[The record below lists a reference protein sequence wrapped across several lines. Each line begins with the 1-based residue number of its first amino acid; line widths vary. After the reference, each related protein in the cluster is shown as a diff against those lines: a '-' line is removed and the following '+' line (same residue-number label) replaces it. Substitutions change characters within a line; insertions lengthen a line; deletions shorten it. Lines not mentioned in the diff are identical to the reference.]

1 MSGSFL
7 IAARRSAIAPRNGA
21 FAHLSIEGLAKPVLK
36 AVLDDAKLAP
46 EQVGEIIVANALGGG
61 GNPARII
68 ALNAGLPD
76 RVAGLSIDRQCAGG
90 LDALLLADAMIRSGL
105 HQIVV
110 AGGVESYSR
119 RPLRY
124 RTFQDGS
131 PPVVYEQARFT
142 PWTDRDPDMAE
153 AADSL
158 AISLGISRAE
168 QDAWAI
174 ESHQKARAE
183 LTGKRVPNIVE
194 MEGIIADTFTRN
206 LTDPLCTRAP
216 TVVGNITTANMSVA
230 ADGAALVVMAS
241 KEFVEENN
249 IDAVELVAGA
259 TVGAD
264 PELPGLAPIEAIG
277 AALKASGLSPDDL
290 TCAEIME
297 AFAVQAIACQRGAGI
312 PASIVNRRG
321 GSLARGHPIGA
332 SGAVLAVNLF
342 NDLRKNTGVGLA
354 AIAAAGGLGSAAIL
368 RSHSAVNAGR
378 KREETTTHR

>member
-7 IAARRSAIAPRNGA
+7 IAARRSAIVPRNGA
-21 FAHLSIEGLAKPVLK
+21 FAHLSIEDLAKPVLN
-36 AVLDDAKLAP
+36 AALGDAQLAP
-46 EQVGEIIVANALGGG
+46 GQIGEIIVANALGGG

-68 ALNAGLPD
+68 ALNAGLQE

-90 LDALLLADAMIRSGL
+90 LDALLLADAMIKSGL

-124 RTFQDGS
+124 QTFPDGR
-131 PPVVYEQARFT
+131 PPVAYEQARFT
-142 PWTDRDPDMAE
+142 PWADHDPDMAE
-153 AADSL
+153 AADNL
-158 AISLGISRAE
+158 AKSLGVSRDE

-174 ESHQKARAE
+174 DSHQKARAD
-183 LTGKRVPNIVE
+183 LTDKRAPNIVE
-194 MEGIIADTFTRN
+194 VEGITKDAFTRD
-206 LTDPLCTRAP
+206 LTSPLCARAP
-216 TVVGNITTANMSVA
+216 VVAGNITTANMSVA

-249 IDAVELVAGA
+249 IHAVEFVAGA
-259 TVGAD
+259 TVGGD
-264 PELPGLAPIEAIG
+264 PELPGIAPIEAIG
-277 AALKASGLSPDDL
+277 AALNAARLTPADL

-297 AFAVQAIACQRGAGI
+297 AFSVQAIACQRGARI
-312 PASIVNRRG
+312 PTAIVNRRG

-342 NDLRKNTGVGLA
+342 TELRENTGVGLA
-354 AIAAAGGLGSAAIL
+354 AIAAAGGLGCAAVL
-368 RSHSAVNAGR
+368 RSYSPMKP
-378 KREETTTHR
+378 KR